1 MPDISNDDVTLILG
15 ILKKIPLME
24 ELNEQD
30 HREVI
35 KHITLELYPADHV
48 VFNEGEPGDSF
59 YIIKSGMVRV
69 FHPANPQSNDPDE
82 EKEVAMLGD
91 NDFFGEMALI
101 SEKPR
106 NATTRTVEE
115 TQCFKL
121 VKDDFIQLV
130 SSNPNMAGRI
140 SSEFLKRLKINM
152 RAEQDQQ

>member
-1 MPDISNDDVTLILG
+1 MSDISNDDVTLILG
-15 ILKKIPLME
+15 ILKKIPLMQ

-35 KHITLELYPADHV
+35 KHITLELFPAEHV
-48 VFNEGEPGDSF
+48 IFSETDAGDSF
-59 YIIKSGMVRV
+59 YIIKSGMVRI
-69 FHPANPQSNDPDE
+69 FHPASSSEE

-106 NATTRTVEE
+106 NATTKTVEE

-121 VKDDFIQLV
+121 VKEDFIQLV
-130 SSNPNMAGRI
+130 SSNPNMASRI

-152 RAEQDQQ
+152 RAEQEES

>member
-1 MPDISNDDVTLILG
+1 MPDISHDDVTMILG

-24 ELNEQD
+24 ELNEED

-35 KHITLELYPADHV
+35 QRITLELFPANHII
-48 VFNEGEPGDSF
+48 FKEGDPGDSF

-69 FHPANPQSNDPDE
+69 FHPADTPE
-82 EKEVAMLGD
+82 EEQEVAMLGD

-106 NATTRTVEE
+106 NASTKTVEE

-121 VKDDFIQLV
+121 AKDDFIQLV
-130 SSNPNMAGRI
+130 SSNPQMASRI

-152 RAEQDQQ
+152 RAEQQDQ

>member
-1 MPDISNDDVTLILG
+1 MPEMSNDDVSLILG

-24 ELNEQD
+24 ELNEED

-35 KHITLELYPADHV
+35 KHVTLELFPANHT

-69 FHPANPQSNDPDE
+69 FHPASDSDE

-106 NATTRTVEE
+106 NASTRTVEE

-121 VKDDFIQLV
+121 AKDDFIQLV
-130 SSNPNMAGRI
+130 SSNPNMASRI

-152 RAEQDQQ
+152 RAEQDAE

>member
-1 MPDISNDDVTLILG
+1 MPEISHDDVTTILN

-24 ELNEQD
+24 ELNEED

-35 KHITLELYPADHV
+35 KHITLELFPANHV
-48 VFNEGEPGDSF
+48 VFKEGDPGDSF
-59 YIIKSGMVRV
+59 FIIKTGMVRV
-69 FHPANPQSNDPDE
+69 YHPADAPEN

-106 NATTRTVEE
+106 NASTKTVEE

-121 VKDDFIQLV
+121 LKDDFIQLV
-130 SSNPNMAGRI
+130 SSNPNMASRI

-152 RAEQDQQ
+152 RAEQE

>member
-1 MPDISNDDVTLILG
+1 MPDISNDDVTMILG

-24 ELNEQD
+24 ELNEED

-35 KHITLELYPADHV
+35 KHITLELFPANHV
-48 VFNEGEPGDSF
+48 IFSEGEAGDSF

-69 FHPANPQSNDPDE
+69 FHPGDTPDE

-115 TQCFKL
+115 TQCFRL
-121 VKDDFIQLV
+121 IKDDFIQLV
-130 SSNPNMAGRI
+130 SSNPNMASRI